1 MMLKNVRFV
10 KGKVSEAIPIRPSQ
24 YLLRRMDGM
33 NKEEMRMNSFDQL
46 SRRCFLGQTV
56 KLGTAGLAASCA
68 AALPTPAATR
78 PTVGGLWQIG
88 CYTRP
93 WGRHDYRVALDAI
106 AEAGFKYAG
115 LMTTKSRTGLVISV
129 STTLEEAE
137 RVGEE
142 VKKRGLAVPSV
153 YGGGIPVAKSL
164 KAGIEGLKK
173 LIDNCAACGAK
184 NLLMGGTGN
193 EKLYEAYCKA
203 IAECCDYAA
212 DKGVGISVKPH
223 GGLNATGPQCR
234 KTVEMVGH
242 RNFRIWYDPGNI
254 LYYSNGEL
262 DPVADAASVD
272 GLVVGMCVKDYRHP
286 KDVLVTPGTGEV
298 DFPAVL
304 ARLKKGGFTRGPLV
318 VECLERGE
326 LAQTLAEARKARRF
340 LEELTGQKT
349 SVAAVAPMT
358 TAAKLTAGVA
368 VIDITPP
375 LSYRMSGYFHERL
388 STGTSNPLRAK
399 AIVLC
404 QGDERAALVFCDIIG
419 LSLDVTSRARR
430 QAAEKTGIPA
440 ANILIAATHTHTG
453 PLYFG
458 ALRKHFHDLAVA
470 RYGSDPC
477 EKVDYPSE
485 LVAKLVKVITEA
497 DAAAKPVRLEA
508 GVAEQQGLSFNR
520 RFHMKNGTVRFNP
533 GILNP
538 DIIRVAG
545 PIDPEVGIVFFNEV
559 GSDNAAA
566 ALVNFTLHLDTVGGT
581 KYAADYPFYLEQSLR
596 ERYGKEFVLLFG
608 TGTCGDINHIDVT
621 KKQRLKTDYIGKT
634 LAETVMAGAASLKAV
649 AEPALAVRS
658 EIVQAPLQ
666 RYGPKEVAWARENI
680 KKVGTR
686 ELSFLKQVE
695 AYKILAVEMRRGE
708 TMPIEVQVFRLARG
722 VAVVG
727 LPGEVFVDLGLAI
740 KRASPFPTTLVIEL
754 CQDAPGYV
762 PTKKAFAEGSYETV
776 NSRIAPGGGEMM
788 VEAAVR
794 LLKAL
799 GPH

>member
-1 MMLKNVRFV
+1 
-10 KGKVSEAIPIRPSQ
+10 
-24 YLLRRMDGM
+24 MD
-33 NKEEMRMNSFDQL
+33 SFDQL
-46 SRRCFLGQTV
+46 SRRHFLGRTL
-56 KLGTAGLAASCA
+56 KLGAAGLGACCA
-68 AALPTPAATR
+68 AALPARAAMRRGTGN
-78 PTVGGLWQIG
+78 PWQIG

-93 WGRHDYRVALDAI
+93 WGGYDYRVALDAI
-106 AEAGFKYAG
+106 AESGFKYAG
-115 LMTTKSRTGLVISV
+115 LMTTKSKTGLVISV

-173 LIDNCAACGAK
+173 LIDNCAACGAR
-184 NLLMGGTGN
+184 NLLMGGIGN
-193 EKLYEAYCKA
+193 EKLYEAYYKA

-262 DPVADAASVD
+262 DPVADAATVD
-272 GLVVGMCVKDYRHP
+272 GLVAGMCVKDYRHP
-286 KDVLVTPGTGEV
+286 KNVLVTPGTGKV

-318 VECLERGE
+318 VECLERGD
-326 LAQTLAEARKARRF
+326 LKHTLAEARKARRF
-340 LEELTGQKT
+340 LEELTGQKA
-349 SVAAVAPMT
+349 SVAAPATMP
-358 TAAKLTAGVA
+358 AAELTAGVA

-375 LSYRMSGYFHERL
+375 VGYRMSGYFRERL
-388 STGTSNPLRAK
+388 NTGTSNPLHAK
-399 AIVLC
+399 AIVLR
-404 QGDERAALVFCDIIG
+404 QGNESAALVFCDIIG
-419 LSLDVTSRARR
+419 LPLDVTSRARR

-440 ANILIAATHTHTG
+440 SNILIAATHTHTG

-458 ALRKHFHDLAVA
+458 ALRKHFHDLAMA
-470 RYGSDPC
+470 SYGSDPC

-485 LVAKLVKVITEA
+485 LVAELVKVITQA
-497 DAAAKPVRLEA
+497 DAAAKPIRLEA

-533 GILNP
+533 GVLNP
-538 DIIRVAG
+538 DIVRPAG
-545 PIDPEVGIVFFNEV
+545 PIDPEVGIVFFREV
-559 GSDNAAA
+559 DSGKAAA
-566 ALVNFTLHLDTVGGT
+566 ALVNFALHLDTVGGSL
-581 KYAADYPFYLEQSLR
+581 YAADYPFYLEQSLR
-596 ERYGKEFVLLFG
+596 EVFGNELVLLFG
-608 TGTCGDINHIDVT
+608 TGACGDINHIDVT
-621 KKQRLKTDYIGKT
+621 KKERLKTDYIGKT
-634 LAETVMAGAASLKAV
+634 LAETVNAKAGCLKAV

-666 RYGPKEVAWARENI
+666 RYGPQKVAWARENI
-680 KKVGTR
+680 KKVGTS
-686 ELSFLKQVE
+686 ELPFLEQVE

-708 TMPIEVQVFRLARG
+708 TMPIEVQVFRLSRD

-740 KRASPFPTTLVIEL
+740 KRASPFPTTLIIEL
-754 CQDAPGYV
+754 CQDAPGYI

-788 VEAAVR
+788 AEAAVR

-799 GPH
+799 GRLTSDDW